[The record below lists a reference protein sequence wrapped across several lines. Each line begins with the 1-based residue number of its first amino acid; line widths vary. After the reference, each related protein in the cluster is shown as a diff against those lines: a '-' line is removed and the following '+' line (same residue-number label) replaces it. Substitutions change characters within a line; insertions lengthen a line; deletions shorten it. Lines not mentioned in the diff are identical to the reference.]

1 MTKNALILGTVL
13 VDGFVRGS
21 WRAEKSGR
29 TLCLVVTPFAALP
42 SREREE
48 VEREGAALLDF
59 LLPRAED
66 RDVLILTADGS

>member
-21 WRAEKSGR
+21 WRTEKSGR
-29 TLCLVVTPFAALP
+29 TTRLVVTPFAAL
-42 SREREE
+42 SAREREE

-59 LLPRAED
+59 LPPRAGD
-66 RDVLILTADGS
+66 RDVVILPAAGS